1 MICIALLLYINSKA
15 LYINYNKLLNW
26 TMSWKQIILKLF
38 LKIKRLL
45 QVLIAMNESE
55 RRCDPQ
61 VLRKNSRIC
70 VDERRV

>member
-15 LYINYNKLLNW
+15 FYINYN
-26 TMSWKQIILKLF
+26 
-38 LKIKRLL
+38 KIKRLL

-61 VLRKNSRIC
+61 VL
-70 VDERRV
+70 